1 MKTPYLLKSL
11 LSIIFLLMI
20 LNPYKALSQCDFKIS
35 KVSENNYK
43 VKVDNYDVVAKEVSE
58 TACFAWWLDN
68 GKDKPDGTL
77 SVYDENGKKRV
88 EAHFDNEKPVG
99 KRLEYFSTGQLETEV
114 TFISSSHRILK
125 QYYKSGQLHHSSE
138 YGNPKGNDLSKSY
151 YENGQIKTI
160 DDGTGFGHKVW
171 HENGNLKSERDAASS
186 IYNEWYSNGKLKIT
200 GGLQSGYSRIGTWK
214 YFDVSGKLTRELKY
228 QVSDNGLSENSFYE
242 SENGYY
248 EEKKY

>member
-1 MKTPYLLKSL
+1 
-11 LSIIFLLMI
+11 
-20 LNPYKALSQCDFKIS
+20 
-35 KVSENNYK
+35 
-43 VKVDNYDVVAKEVSE
+43 
-58 TACFAWWLDN
+58 
-68 GKDKPDGTL
+68 
-77 SVYDENGKKRV
+77 
-88 EAHFDNEKPVG
+88 
-99 KRLEYFSTGQLETEV
+99 
-114 TFISSSHRILK
+114 
-125 QYYKSGQLHHSSE
+125 
-138 YGNPKGNDLSKSY
+138 
-151 YENGQIKTI
+151 
-160 DDGTGFGHKVW
+160 GTGFGHKVW